1 MRRIFVVVVL
11 LLSSLAEAQIARSD
25 TLLLELSAWRARA
38 GFHQLSINGNAPED
52 ISALQ
57 SILAEGATYAERVR
71 AQAQGDTLTTVGELL
86 ALWDELSARALDNPL
101 ATLGYADFNA
111 FSELNTLVVDISK
124 RCRALAESA
133 SAGSHDDLLEMGL
146 GLQRL
151 ASEYLALTAFPSAG
165 INTGTSEPALN
176 FSEEAMKFDRS
187 LENMQAHYRGDDRL
201 SRLLAQTRTRWS
213 FIRSAVPELDDPD
226 SAKVPLLFHRY
237 SSQITADLMALE
249 N

>member
-1 MRRIFVVVVL
+1 MKRIFTVL
-11 LLSSLAEAQIARSD
+11 VLFISSLAEAQIARSD

-52 ISALQ
+52 ISTLQ

-71 AQAQGDTLTTVGELL
+71 AKAEGDSLTTAGELL
-86 ALWDELSARALDNPL
+86 ALWEDLSARAVDNPL

-124 RCRALAESA
+124 RCQTLSSA
-133 SAGSHDDLLEMGL
+133 AAGGHDDLLEMGV
-146 GLQRL
+146 GLQRM

-165 INTGTSEPALN
+165 INTGTSEQSLN
-176 FSEEAMKFDRS
+176 FAEEAMAFERR
-187 LENMQAHYRGDDRL
+187 LESVEARYKGDDRM
-201 SRLLAQTRTRWS
+201 SRMLAQTRTRWS
-213 FIRSAVPELDDPD
+213 FIRSAVPELDNPD

-237 SSQITADLMALE
+237 SSQITADLMALQD
-249 N
+249 